1 MIRSLLFAIW
11 IAAVSLGASSGGSYA
26 VKSGL
31 LARWRAASAPAI
43 ETRKT
48 RQIQAP
54 VLSQGEIKGYVVAQ
68 FSYTADATALA
79 RVSTSPDAFLLDEAL
94 RFLYARSDGELRD
107 VMRVDLQKLAADL
120 RERVNGRLETPIV
133 KDIVVNE
140 LTYLTKDQVKR
151 Q

>member
-1 MIRSLLFAIW
+1 MVGPVDSQSVVYKVIWPSFSSSVIRARLATKQLDSSSAEIP
-11 IAAVSLGASSGGSYA
+11 SASSPSP
-26 VKSGL
+26 GL
-31 LARWRAASAPAI
+31 Q
-43 ETRKT
+43 K
-48 RQIQAP
+48 QP
-54 VLSQGEIKGYVVAQ
+54 VRNEIIA
-68 FSYTADATALA
+68 ALA

-120 RERVNGRLETPIV
+120 RERVNARLETPIV